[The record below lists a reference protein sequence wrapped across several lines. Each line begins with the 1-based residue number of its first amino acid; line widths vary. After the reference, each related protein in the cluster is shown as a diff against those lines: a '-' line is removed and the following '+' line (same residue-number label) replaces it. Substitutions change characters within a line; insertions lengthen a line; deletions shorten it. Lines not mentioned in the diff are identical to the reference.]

1 MIVGYFGFRNILA
14 TKIPPT
20 SAPMDTTSISISIGV
35 LIIAPTQP
43 ATGRISTGS
52 PHVPLSKRARNLLQA
67 AADLR
72 E

>member
-14 TKIPPT
+14 AKIPAT
-20 SAPMDTTSISISIGV
+20 STPMDTTSISVSIGV

-52 PHVPLSKRARNLLQA
+52 PYVRLSKRARNLLQA